1 MYSFTQQGC
10 ICPLK
15 VELKKLTIEK
25 LRYEKVIQYLKE
37 EMQMLAEQLANLQ
50 NILSASN
57 TNTIEENTQLART
70 IGELQVVNTQLQDE
84 IAKQVQINQSNAAH
98 INDLEGLLEEKEA
111 ELQQLQNALA
121 EREANLEASIMQVTE
136 QQRFIEQV
144 RTHYCVQK
152 YQPTKIP
159 FKIVF
164 NYNDVLMHSQ
174 NTTTKKEQIS
184 VFTYS

>member
-1 MYSFTQQGC
+1 M
-10 ICPLK
+10 
-15 VELKKLTIEK
+15 ELKKLTIEK

-84 IAKQVQINQSNAAH
+84 IAKQVQINQSNEAH
-98 INDLEGLLEEKEA
+98 INDLEGLLEEKET
-111 ELQQLQNALA
+111 ELQELQNTLA

-144 RTHYCVQK
+144 RTYYCCQFNTQK
-152 YQPTKIP
+152 EFGQLK
-159 FKIVF
+159 
-164 NYNDVLMHSQ
+164 YNLKQFSIIRPKRFCQ
-174 NTTTKKEQIS
+174 LRNKQKTTTKKDQ
-184 VFTYS
+184 TK